1 MKKILVF
8 IGLFLSLYGEAQTYT
23 FECVSGARLTGDSC
37 DICPNTIVESRSFNG
52 LVIFRNGDFYRW
64 LDQPYSIRVK
74 PGGIIEYWEHSV
86 NPYSERVTIPLSLTV
101 FSTIQG
107 MADSTWCNSPGP
119 QRYQELSLDS
129 LSATLAKGRL
139 SGSNTGIGLRAG
151 SGITFDFQND
161 TLEIIGGG
169 IPDANNGISNNEDG
183 GKIRLGN
190 RYMGTPDAPFT
201 MARKINVDGRLLHI
215 GDLSDSTLFVVDG
228 ATDRIGIRTDAP
240 AKDLHVNGEARIS
253 DLINGTPDRVVG
265 ANSSGDLSRLYLS
278 GMSVLSG
285 VLTATD
291 SSTANEIQTIDTFTI
306 VSNVLRLS
314 LSNDG
319 QPFKSVDLSPYVPTG
334 TVTSVATTAPAAGFT
349 ISGGPITTSGTFL
362 FTLANDLAALEAI
375 SGTGIAV
382 RTASETWTTRSIAAS
397 TGISVANGDGVAG
410 NPTITNTAP
419 DQVVSIT
426 GAGINVT
433 SGTYPTFTITGT
445 ELDGSTTNELQIIAN
460 TNDATSH
467 TATLSNSGGS
477 LKIAEGTGI
486 TIATTGTGLDGVAT
500 VTNSAPDQTVSI
512 TGAGINVVTGTY
524 PNFTVTGTEV
534 GNGTVTNF
542 SAGDLSPLFTTT
554 EATTTTTPALTFS
567 LNTQTAN
574 TVFSG
579 PASGGAAAPTFRAL
593 VLADVLGLNTA
604 NNGLSD
610 NEAGGGVFRLG
621 NRYMNGSDGLFSF
634 DRKINVNANKLFIG
648 DNTDST
654 LLHIDGTNDRV
665 GIHTN
670 APGRTFVVNGEV
682 EIKDLVTTTP
692 TLIVGADGNGVLSE
706 ITVSTGLSLSG
717 GLLTST
723 GGNFYQ
729 TFRDDGTG
737 MTQQAAANFVASGR
751 ISTTLTN
758 DAGNGETEVL
768 MDVVANSIANTHIR
782 QGLARSVIGVTGNA
796 TANVADIQGTADQVL
811 RVTTAGTALSF
822 GTVATGGIADDA
834 VTYAKLQNVAANN
847 VLIGNDNGAG
857 QNAQELTV
865 AEVYTLLG
873 MTGVDTRIAVW
884 KGANTL
890 GNDAGLVFDYTN
902 DRQTITCTT
911 PTFGAGTAILNVTN
925 VGTDGTAEFI
935 QSRGNIDGN
944 LICNQTNLSSTASS
958 NSFYQIQQQGDASGD
973 AFLQFATLGAGGITH
988 SIGLDNTDNRF
999 KLTPNATTPG
1009 GNVNMGI
1016 ILRDNAGIGNTGI
1029 NKDFPGHPL
1038 DGLGRAAFEL
1048 WQGGAGNQWTF
1059 GANVA
1064 YGAGSGTG
1072 PSGTTVV
1079 GHGNSVRLNFSTG
1092 TTPTLD
1098 GDVLILTY
1106 PFSFTTTSIVTF
1118 SARNSDATQPDFY
1131 ISAESN
1137 TGCTLK
1143 VRGTLTASTA
1153 YHINFH
1159 IWGY

>member
-86 NPYSERVTIPLSLTV
+86 NPYSERVTIPLSLTG

-129 LSATLAKGRL
+129 VSATLAKGRL

-253 DLINGTPDRVVG
+253 DLINGTPDRVIG

-278 GMSVLSG
+278 GMSVIGG

-291 SSTANEIQTIDTFTI
+291 SSTTNEIQTIDTFTI

-314 LSNDG
+314 LSSDG

-397 TGISVANGDGVAG
+397 TGISVANVDGVSG

-426 GAGINVT
+426 G
-433 SGTYPTFTITGT
+433 SG
-445 ELDGSTTNELQIIAN
+445 
-460 TNDATSH
+460 
-467 TATLSNSGGS
+467 
-477 LKIAEGTGI
+477 
-486 TIATTGTGLDGVAT
+486 V
-500 VTNSAPDQTVSI
+500 
-512 TGAGINVVTGTY
+512 NVVTGIY
-524 PNFTVTGTEV
+524 PTFTVTGTEV
-534 GNGTVTNF
+534 DGSITN
-542 SAGDLSPLFTTT
+542 
-554 EATTTTTPALTFS
+554 EI
-567 LNTQTAN
+567 QVAN
-574 TVFSG
+574 S
-579 PASGGAAAPTFRAL
+579 
-593 VLADVLGLNTA
+593 
-604 NNGLSD
+604 GLSD
-610 NEAGGGVFRLG
+610 NEAAIIRLG
-621 NRYMNGSDGLFSF
+621 NRYMNGSDGLFATNRS
-634 DRKINVNANKLFIG
+634 INLNANKLFIG

-737 MTQQAAANFVASGR
+737 MAQQAAANFVASGR

-782 QGLARSVIGVTGNA
+782 QGVARSVIGVTGNA

-811 RVTTAGTALSF
+811 RVTTAGTALGF

-847 VLIGNDNGAG
+847 VLLGNDNGAG

-958 NSFYQIQQQGDASGD
+958 NCFYQIQQQGDASGD

-999 KLTPNATTPG
+999 KLTPNSTTPG
-1009 GNVNMGI
+1009 GNVNMGV

-1059 GANVA
+1059 SGNVTYGNGA
-1064 YGAGSGTG
+1064 GTG
-1072 PSGTTVV
+1072 PTGATIV
-1079 GHGNSVRLNFSTG
+1079 GHGNSVRLSFTTG

-1098 GDVLILTY
+1098 GDVVTLTY
-1106 PFSFTTTSIVTF
+1106 PFTFTTTSIVVF

-1137 TGCTLK
+1137 TACTLK
-1143 VRGTLTASTA
+1143 VRGTLTASTT
-1153 YHINFH
+1153 YNVNFH
-1159 IWGY
+1159 LWGY

>member
-1 MKKILVF
+1 MKKILVL

-86 NPYSERVTIPLSLTV
+86 NPYSERVTIPLSLTG

-129 LSATLAKGRL
+129 LSTTLAKARL

-161 TLEIIGGG
+161 TLELIGGG
-169 IPDANNGISNNEDG
+169 TPDANNGVSNNEDG
-183 GKIRLGN
+183 GKLRLGN

-253 DLINGTPDRVVG
+253 DLTNGTPDRVIG
-265 ANSSGDLSRLYLS
+265 ANSSGDLSRLFLS
-278 GMSVLSG
+278 GMSVIGG

-291 SSTANEIQTIDTFTI
+291 SSTTNEIQQIDTFTI
-306 VSNVLRLS
+306 VSNILRLS

-397 TGISVANGDGVAG
+397 TGISISNGDGVAG
-410 NPTITNTAP
+410 NPTITNTSP

-426 GAGINVT
+426 GGGINVVT
-433 SGTYPTFTITGT
+433 GTYPTFTITGT
-445 ELDGSTTNELQIIAN
+445 EVDGSPTNEAWTI
-460 TNDATSH
+460 DADDAETEVI
-467 TATLSNSGGS
+467 SN
-477 LKIAEGTGI
+477 
-486 TIATTGTGLDGVAT
+486 
-500 VTNSAPDQTVSI
+500 QTVKYQ
-512 TGAGINVVTGTY
+512 GAGIIATDYDAATNVLLI
-524 PNFTVTGTEV
+524 TGTEV

-554 EATTTTTPALTFS
+554 EATTTTTPALSFVLT
-567 LNTQTAN
+567 NAGAN
-574 TVFSG
+574 TFFGNNTDAGAAPSYRSATALTKTDDTNVTMTLGGAPNNSLIRAVSMTLG
-579 PASGGAAAPTFRAL
+579 WTGTLAETRGGTGKGSYAIGDLLQANTTTTLAVLAAVATGNVLISGG
-593 VLADVLGLNTA
+593 
-604 NNGLSD
+604 
-610 NEAGGGVFRLG
+610 
-621 NRYMNGSDGLFSF
+621 
-634 DRKINVNANKLFIG
+634 
-648 DNTDST
+648 
-654 LLHIDGTNDRV
+654 
-665 GIHTN
+665 
-670 APGRTFVVNGEV
+670 
-682 EIKDLVTTTP
+682 VTTVSSWGK
-692 TLIVGADGNGVLSE
+692 VGL
-706 ITVSTGLSLSG
+706 TTHVSGRLPL
-717 GLLTST
+717 
-723 GGNFYQ
+723 
-729 TFRDDGTG
+729 
-737 MTQQAAANFVASGR
+737 ANFV
-751 ISTTLTN
+751 
-758 DAGNGETEVL
+758 
-768 MDVVANSIANTHIR
+768 
-782 QGLARSVIGVTGNA
+782 QGTARSVLGVTGNA
-796 TANVADIQGTADQVL
+796 TADYANIQGTADQVL

-988 SIGLDNTDNRF
+988 SIGLDNSDGNRF

-1009 GNVNMGI
+1009 GNVNMGV

-1048 WQGGAGNQWTF
+1048 WQGGAGNAWTF

-1064 YGAGSGTG
+1064 YGAGAGTG
-1072 PSGTTVV
+1072 PSGTTIV
-1079 GHGNSVRLNFSTG
+1079 GHGNAVRLNFSTG

-1098 GDVLILTY
+1098 GNVLILTY